1 MMLSRRRLFRLWNIG
16 MTLLLMLL
24 MGCSPAQASLDL
36 SGRISRLES
45 EFFMVRSQINS
56 LEAQVSRLSN
66 RLDFPVIAPTEPA
79 RIPFP
84 RPVPRPE
91 VVEYPNK
98 EQFDRLATLLIEL
111 KEQINSLETRFSH
124 LETQLE

>member
-1 MMLSRRRLFRLWNIG
+1 MMLSKRRLFRLWNIG
-16 MTLLLMLL
+16 ITLFLMLL

-66 RLDFPVIAPTEPA
+66 RLDFPIMAPTEPA

-84 RPVPRPE
+84 RPE
-91 VVEYPNK
+91 VVESPHK

-111 KEQINSLETRFSH
+111 KEQINSLETRFSD
-124 LETQLE
+124 LETQFSNQ

>member
-1 MMLSRRRLFRLWNIG
+1 MMLSKRRLSRLWNIG
-16 MTLLLMLL
+16 ITLLLMLL

-66 RLDFPVIAPTEPA
+66 RLDFPVMAPTEPA
-79 RIPFP
+79 RIPF
-84 RPVPRPE
+84 PRPE

-124 LETQLE
+124 LETQFSNQ